1 MAWGARGRRARRWV
15 AGAGA
20 VALVAAT
27 LPGDAAARDPR
38 AELTAQLTRLAE
50 ALGLRGKV
58 RVVAVKPGVIEAE
71 LELDQGHET
80 AGEFTELMAPPLGP
94 ERYTAVTEGQA
105 ALAAEANRWELT
117 SCALPEGATIDVPMG
132 SFSGAGL
139 VGVTD
144 EDRPVKN
151 DFTGEVLRNKT
162 RRFGLGQL
170 GHRSI
175 SGGWDFEP
183 GALLYSVVA
192 PMLGR
197 DVANANDPSSS
208 ETWVTCEAVQRFV
221 YVGPSGRMVF
231 EAARPDTVYVDELP
245 QPTAGACWGNLRGG
259 FYDGA
264 TYLSTDGGARLEG
277 DRIVFADG
285 HVEVFRTPSSGR
297 AHEPFDVGLADHLGS
312 PVLPEYMRYVATLS
326 VLDRSIDA
334 NGNVVQLEYDSHD
347 WVSGVV
353 DPEGNRTR
361 YARDAQGRVEE
372 IGVPGIGGVEQRYD
386 LQWQTRSFDPRAAF
400 PDAVAMDSGGF
411 VVVANPQSYT
421 TLAALVLPDGR
432 RFSIEYGAWGNP
444 TRVTTPD
451 GAVREFDYGDASSF
465 SHRPPGNPTCP
476 NAWDALR
483 RRRVV
488 RERVLPEGLGGPVY
502 TTALEH
508 EPTVTAIA
516 VPAQPHANQ
525 CSGIA
530 WVRRIQGEGADARTV
545 REGRCLSANLEG
557 IDGRTIAQEVID
569 ADGTVIEASYF
580 GDLDTGE
587 LWVEFELAI
596 GYHSQGHAI
605 LAADS
610 TMLDI
615 RHTRV
620 DHVRDGVRRS
630 ERFVYDLA
638 QEQATTLEGV
648 IVPRTRGNVVEH
660 TVLGPEGETLS
671 VTRTRYET
679 RAPYLARNLV
689 RLPIEHEV
697 RDGQGNTLSRS
708 EIVYDEDP
716 QSALARSGVDEP
728 RRVAVG
734 DARGNPTSSR
744 AWLDAEH
751 AVVGR
756 TAFYD
761 NGAVAAVASPRAR
774 GDLGGGFT
782 TTTELDFSACSESH
796 PITQTRVRSPV
807 PGHGADTA
815 HVVVTRADCWT
826 GAILSV
832 TAPDGA
838 STCTRYDALGRPIE
852 EAAPGD
858 TLTRGLAGVTD
869 PACEPVERDVGP
881 TASTRYELAI
891 DGDGH
896 SVPGQA
902 HVVTT
907 RKNGAAGVRSLAFA
921 DGLGRTI
928 ASCSELDPDEA
939 DGNLASC
946 TRVEYDFRDLAV
958 RTSTPFWLPELPT
971 SAPGSDA
978 ASHAIVREYDAL
990 GRETLVE
997 LEGSGLGPTL
1007 TDYRGEGGLLL
1018 ATVTDRNGYDT
1029 TTATDVLGNTV
1040 RVDREWA
1047 DVDGGRSLPCSAGS
1061 CTQRMG
1067 YDALGRLLWVS
1078 EDDETLVVTRHGYD
1092 WLGRRIWTVD
1102 LDLGGFA
1109 RPPGADDGDPSGRW
1123 RFRYDEAGNEIERID
1138 PAGHSLRFEYD
1149 AIDRVVRKT
1158 MPSTLAGDDDEN
1170 TVTWFYDGAG
1180 PQVPQ

>member
-1 MAWGARGRRARRWV
+1 MRPAD
-15 AGAGA
+15 
-20 VALVAAT
+20 AL
-27 LPGDAAARDPR
+27 ARDPR

-71 LELDQGHET
+71 LEVDDRNDT
-80 AGEFTELMAPPLGP
+80 AGEFTELMAPLLGP

-117 SCALPEGATIDVPMG
+117 SCALPDGATIDVPMG

-175 SGGWDFEP
+175 GSGWDFEP

-192 PMLGR
+192 PMVGR
-197 DVANANDPSSS
+197 DVPNGSDPSSP
-208 ETWVTCEAVQRFV
+208 ELWTTCEAVQRFI
-221 YVGPSGRMVF
+221 YVGPSGRLVF
-231 EAARPDTVYVDELP
+231 EAARPDTVYVDELT
-245 QPTAGACWGNLRGG
+245 QPSAGACWENLRHG

-264 TYLSTDGGARLEG
+264 TYLSTDGRARLDG

-285 HVEVFRTPSSGR
+285 HVEVFRTPASGR
-297 AHEPFDVGLADHLGS
+297 AHEPFDIGLADHLGS

-334 NGNVVQLEYDSHD
+334 NGNVVQLEYDGHD
-347 WVSGVV
+347 WVTGVV
-353 DPEGNRTR
+353 DPDGIRAR
-361 YARDAQGRVEE
+361 YARDTAGRVEE
-372 IGVPGIGGVEQRYD
+372 IGVAGIGGVEQVYD
-386 LQWQTRSFDPRAAF
+386 LIWTSRSFDPRAAF

-411 VVVANPQSYT
+411 AVVANPQTYT
-421 TLAALVLPDGR
+421 TLAAMVLPDGR
-432 RFSIEYGAWGNP
+432 RYDFEYGAWGNP
-444 TRVTTPD
+444 TRVVTPD
-451 GAVREFDYGDASSF
+451 GAVREFDYGDASTF
-465 SHRPPGNPTCP
+465 SHRPPGNLTCP

-488 RERVLPEGLGGPVY
+488 RERVLPAGAGGPVY

-508 EPTVTAIA
+508 EPEITTFTL
-516 VPAQPHANQ
+516 PTPLPPNW

-530 WVRRIQGEGADARTV
+530 WVRRIQGEGATRRTI

-557 IDGRTIAQEVID
+557 IDGRTLAQELRDADDTVID
-569 ADGTVIEASYF
+569 ATYF
-580 GDLDTGE
+580 GDPDTGE
-587 LWVEFELAI
+587 LFVEFELAI
-596 GYHSQGHAI
+596 GYHGQGHAI

-610 TMLDI
+610 TVLDV
-615 RHTRV
+615 RHTRI

-638 QEQATTLEGV
+638 DEQAMRLDGS

-660 TVLGPEGETLS
+660 TVRGPDDAVLS
-671 VTRTRYET
+671 VTRTRYES
-679 RAPYLARNLV
+679 RAAYLARNLV
-689 RLPIEHEV
+689 RLPIEDEV
-697 RDGQGNTLSRS
+697 RDGLGHTLSRS
-708 EIVYDEDP
+708 EIVYDEDT
-716 QSALARSGVDEP
+716 QAQLARSGVAEP

-734 DARGNPTSSR
+734 DARGNPTTTR

-756 TAFYD
+756 TSFYD
-761 NGAVAAVASPRAR
+761 NGAIAAVASPRAR
-774 GDLGGGFT
+774 GDLDAGFT
-782 TTTELDFSACSESH
+782 TTTVADFEACSESH
-796 PITQTRVRSPV
+796 PITETQVRSPV
-807 PGHGADTA
+807 PGHGATTP

-826 GAILSV
+826 GATLSV
-832 TAPDGA
+832 TAADGA
-838 STCTRYDALGRPIE
+838 LSCTRYDALGRPIE

-858 TLTRGLAGVTD
+858 TLTRGLAGAAD
-869 PACEPVERDVGP
+869 PRCEPSERDVGP

-891 DGDGH
+891 DDDGH
-896 SVPGQA
+896 SVPGLA

-907 RKNGAAGVRSLAFA
+907 RKNGGAGVRSIAFA
-921 DGLGRTI
+921 DGLGRAI
-928 ASCSELDPDEA
+928 ASCSELDPEEA

-946 TRVEYDFRDLAV
+946 VQVEFDFRDLAV
-958 RTSTPFWLPELPT
+958 RTSTPTWLPELPT
-971 SAPGSDA
+971 RAPTGELG
-978 ASHAIVREYDAL
+978 SHAIVREYDAL

-997 LEGSGLGPTL
+997 LEGAGLGPSV

-1040 RVDREWA
+1040 RIDREWL
-1047 DVDGGRSLPCSAGS
+1047 DVEGGRSAPCSGGS

-1067 YDALGRLLWVS
+1067 YDALGRLLWVT
-1078 EDDETLVVTRHGYD
+1078 EDDESTVITRHGYD
-1092 WLGRRIWTVD
+1092 WLGRRVWTVD

-1109 RPPGADDGDPSGRW
+1109 RSPQAADTDPTGRW
-1123 RFRYDEAGNEIERID
+1123 RFAYDESGNEIERID
-1138 PAGHSLRFEYD
+1138 PAGNTLRFEYD

-1158 MPSTLAGDDDEN
+1158 MPSTLPGDDDEN